1 MNAAER
7 FRAHLEKAAD
17 CDEGVDFDAAEVRSG
32 LTELFALEQQIASL
46 ELELSR
52 RGDIIARVAGE
63 TLHVE
68 SADGPLPDHVRAMMQ
83 RGARAESELERLR
96 SSSAALHS
104 AEREVLE
111 ACVEEDRLWV
121 EYEAGWNSVGKY
133 DSARDARIA
142 AVRRYRALLDG
153 KEAK

>member
-1 MNAAER
+1 MALLYCECGRLPGDNPCCPKCNAHND
-7 FRAHLEKAAD
+7 HL
-17 CDEGVDFDAAEVRSG
+17 
-32 LTELFALEQQIASL
+32 
-46 ELELSR
+46 
-52 RGDIIARVAGE
+52 
-63 TLHVE
+63 
-68 SADGPLPDHVRAMMQ
+68 
-83 RGARAESELERLR
+83 
-96 SSSAALHS
+96 AALHS